1 MGREGGRVDRQVTTT
16 APSREDGFRAL
27 VRAEMPRLLRLAYG
41 VTGRWSTAE
50 DAVQDALVK
59 AYSSWHLVRR
69 AEDQGAYVRRI
80 VVREAVREA
89 RRSARYGRLDTG
101 DHDAHDARESAGRP
115 SWAEDRLD
123 LAAALAGLTPKQRAV
138 VVLRYVD
145 DLPVA
150 EVART
155 LRVGEGTVKRQCS
168 DALRTL
174 RGLLG
179 PRHEDPPGS
188 DPDNGNGRQEVRG
201 AR

>member
-1 MGREGGRVDRQVTTT
+1 MRT
-16 APSREDGFRAL
+16 AAQGSREDGFRAL
-27 VRAEMPRLLRLAYG
+27 VREELPRLLRLAYG
-41 VTGRWSTAE
+41 VTGRWSSAE

-59 AYSSWHLVRR
+59 AYSSWHHVRR
-69 AEDQGAYVRRI
+69 AENQGAYVRRI

-89 RRSARYGRLDTG
+89 RRTARYGRLD
-101 DHDAHDARESAGRP
+101 DESHAAHDARESAGRP
-115 SWAEDRLD
+115 TWAEDRLD

-174 RGLLG
+174 RGRLG
-179 PRHEDPPGS
+179 PRQLDSS
-188 DPDNGNGRQEVRG
+188 DQGNGSHDGHQEVRG